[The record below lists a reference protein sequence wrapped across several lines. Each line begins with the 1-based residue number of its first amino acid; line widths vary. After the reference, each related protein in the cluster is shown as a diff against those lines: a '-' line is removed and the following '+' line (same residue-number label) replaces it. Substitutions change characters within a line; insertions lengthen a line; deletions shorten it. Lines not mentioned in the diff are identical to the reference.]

1 MWMISTSFVLLQL
14 STSRGREFFGAW
26 GNLSMQW
33 GAALIISDRSPTHC
47 VDESPAGYSW
57 AGCSPAEPA
66 CASPAGDHHAKTGS
80 HGETKN
86 RTTGKFKTTTVKDV
100 SGQCVKD
107 VSGLDTKQKARVLGT
122 PQ

>member
-1 MWMISTSFVLLQL
+1 
-14 STSRGREFFGAW
+14 
-26 GNLSMQW
+26 MQW

-86 RTTGKFKTTTVKDV
+86 RTTGKSKTTTVKDV

-107 VSGLDTKQKARVLGT
+107 VSGLDMIFLFARDGVEVPVLERSAFK
-122 PQ
+122 